1 PSVAAP
7 ITTRASRAD
16 RILDLLCPETG
27 GTARGADQQLDAASA
42 CNSAGAQPRAPAAW
56 MTIGSQHCW
65 LTAPRADRT
74 GREWKPR
81 TGDELRTDSPHGF
94 STVAARAQQGSLPT
108 RRQPRHIRCDAF
120 DPRSSVAAGLA
131 MFRPYQRP
139 PTQHASPI
147 LLTPSHCANR

>member
-1 PSVAAP
+1 MMPVALNRMSRSAEAMGPFGLRTPSLQPPSVAAP

-74 GREWKPR
+74 GREWK
-81 TGDELRTDSPHGF
+81 
-94 STVAARAQQGSLPT
+94 T
-108 RRQPRHIRCDAF
+108 R
-120 DPRSSVAAGLA
+120 
-131 MFRPYQRP
+131 
-139 PTQHASPI
+139 
-147 LLTPSHCANR
+147 